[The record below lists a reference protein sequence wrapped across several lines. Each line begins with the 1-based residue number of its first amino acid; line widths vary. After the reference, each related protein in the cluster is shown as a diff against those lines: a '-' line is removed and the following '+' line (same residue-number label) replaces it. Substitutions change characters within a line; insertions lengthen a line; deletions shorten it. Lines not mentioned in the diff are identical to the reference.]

1 MCIRDRSNK
10 YLKVTNL
17 KKSFGGLKAVDV
29 QSLNLNTNELTSI
42 IGPNGAGKTTFFDLI
57 SGFQDSDEG
66 KVYLNDKN
74 ITRSQPYS
82 IARLGMIRT
91 FQLTKVFDRM
101 TVLENMM
108 FSASTV
114 NNDSFIRSLIRLP
127 SQKTTEK
134 NIKEKS
140 FEIMKDLNIDH
151 MANSYAREL
160 SGGQKKLLELG
171 RSIINDPDILLLDE
185 PLAGV
190 NPKLA
195 EEILQIIL
203 NLSEKGISILMVEHN
218 IEAVMK
224 ISQRVIVLAEG
235 MVIAD
240 DTPENVRSNEKVI
253 EAYLG
258 SENE

>member
-1 MCIRDRSNK
+1 MSNK
-10 YLKVTNL
+10 YLEVTNL

-29 QSLNLNTNELTSI
+29 QSLNLNKNELTSI

-57 SGFQDSDEG
+57 SGFQDSYEG
-66 KVYLNDKN
+66 KVYLNKKN
-74 ITRSQPYS
+74 ITKSQPYS

-114 NNDSFIRSLIRLP
+114 NNDSFIKSLIRLP
-127 SQKTTEK
+127 SQKTIEK

-171 RSIINDPDILLLDE
+171 RSIVNDPDILLLDE

-224 ISQRVIVLAEG
+224 ISQRVVVFAEG

-240 DTPENVRSNEKVI
+240 DKPENVRTDEKVI

>member
-1 MCIRDRSNK
+1 MSNK
-10 YLKVTNL
+10 YLEVTNL
-17 KKSFGGLKAVDV
+17 KKSFGGIKAVDV
-29 QSLNLNTNELTSI
+29 ESLNLNRNELTSI

-66 KVYLNDKN
+66 KVYLNNKN
-74 ITRSQPYS
+74 ITKSQPYA

-114 NNDSFIRSLIRLP
+114 NNDSFLKSIAKLP

-134 NIKEKS
+134 KIRDKS
-140 FEIMKDLNIDH
+140 FEIMKELNIDH
-151 MANSYAREL
+151 MANSYAREM

-171 RSIINDPDILLLDE
+171 RSIINNPSILLLDE

-195 EEILQIIL
+195 EEILQIIV
-203 NLSEKGISILMVEHN
+203 NLAGKGISILMVEHN

-224 ISQRVIVLAEG
+224 ISERVIVLAEG
-235 MVIAD
+235 KVIAD
-240 DTPENVRSNEKVI
+240 STPENIRTDEKVI

>member
-1 MCIRDRSNK
+1 MSNK

-114 NNDSFIRSLIRLP
+114 NNDSFIKSLIRLP
-127 SQKTTEK
+127 SQKTMEK

-240 DTPENVRSNEKVI
+240 DTPENVRSDQKVI

>member
-1 MCIRDRSNK
+1 MSNK
-10 YLKVTNL
+10 YLEVTNL
-17 KKSFGGLKAVDV
+17 KKSFGGIKAVDV
-29 QSLNLNTNELTSI
+29 ESLNLNRNELTSI

-57 SGFQDSDEG
+57 SGFQTSDEG
-66 KVYLNDKN
+66 KVYLNNKN
-74 ITRSQPYS
+74 ITKSQPYA

-91 FQLTKVFDRM
+91 FQLTKVIDRM
-101 TVLENMM
+101 TDLENMM
-108 FSASTV
+108 FSASTD
-114 NNDSFIRSLIRLP
+114 NNDSFLKSLVKLP

-134 NIKEKS
+134 KIRDKS
-140 FEIMKDLNIDH
+140 FEIMKELNIDH
-151 MANSYAREL
+151 MANSYAREM

-171 RSIINDPDILLLDE
+171 RSIINNPNILLLDE

-195 EEILQIIL
+195 EEILQIIV
-203 NLSEKGISILMVEHN
+203 NLAGKGISILMVEHN

-224 ISQRVIVLAEG
+224 ISERVIVLAEG
-235 MVIAD
+235 KVIAD
-240 DTPENVRSNEKVI
+240 STPENIRTDEKVI

>member
-1 MCIRDRSNK
+1 MSNK
-10 YLKVTNL
+10 YLEVTNL
-17 KKSFGGLKAVDV
+17 KKSFGGIKAVDV
-29 QSLNLNTNELTSI
+29 ESLNLNRNELTSI

-57 SGFQDSDEG
+57 SGFQTSDEG
-66 KVYLNDKN
+66 KVYLNNKN
-74 ITRSQPYS
+74 ITKNQPYA

-114 NNDSFIRSLIRLP
+114 NNDSFLKSLAKLP

-134 NIKEKS
+134 KIRDKS
-140 FEIMKDLNIDH
+140 FEIMKELNIDH
-151 MANSYAREL
+151 MANSYAREM

-171 RSIINDPDILLLDE
+171 RSIINNPSVLLLDE

-203 NLSEKGISILMVEHN
+203 NLAGKGISILMVEHN

-224 ISQRVIVLAEG
+224 ISERVIVLAEG
-235 MVIAD
+235 KVIAD
-240 DTPENVRSNEKVI
+240 STPENIRTDEKVI

>member
-1 MCIRDRSNK
+1 MSNK
-10 YLKVTNL
+10 YLEVTNL
-17 KKSFGGLKAVDV
+17 KKSFGGIKAVDV
-29 QSLNLNTNELTSI
+29 ESLNLNRNELTSI

-66 KVYLNDKN
+66 KVYLNNKN
-74 ITRSQPYS
+74 ITKSQPYA

-114 NNDSFIRSLIRLP
+114 NNDSFLKSLVKLP

-134 NIKEKS
+134 KIRDKS
-140 FEIMKDLNIDH
+140 FEIMKELNIDH
-151 MANSYAREL
+151 MANSYAREM

-171 RSIINDPDILLLDE
+171 RSIINNPSVLLLDE

-203 NLSEKGISILMVEHN
+203 NLAGKGISILMVEHN

-224 ISQRVIVLAEG
+224 ISERVIVLAEG
-235 MVIAD
+235 KVIAD
-240 DTPENVRSNEKVI
+240 STPENIRTDEKVI

>member
-1 MCIRDRSNK
+1 MSNK

-29 QSLNLNTNELTSI
+29 QSLSLNTNELTSI

-66 KVYLNDKN
+66 KVYLNEKN

-114 NNDSFIRSLIRLP
+114 NNDSFIKSLIRLP
-127 SQKTTEK
+127 SQKTIEK

-171 RSIINDPDILLLDE
+171 RSIINDPSILLLDE

-240 DTPENVRSNEKVI
+240 DTPENVRSDEKVI

>member
-1 MCIRDRSNK
+1 MSNK
-10 YLKVTNL
+10 YLEVTNL
-17 KKSFGGLKAVDV
+17 KKSFGGIKAVDV
-29 QSLNLNTNELTSI
+29 ESLNLNRNELTSI

-66 KVYLNDKN
+66 KVYLNNKN
-74 ITRSQPYS
+74 ISKSQPYA

-114 NNDSFIRSLIRLP
+114 NNDSFLKSLAKLP

-134 NIKEKS
+134 KIRDKS
-140 FEIMKDLNIDH
+140 FEIMKELNIDH
-151 MANSYAREL
+151 MANSYAREM

-171 RSIINDPDILLLDE
+171 RSIINNPSVLLLDE

-195 EEILQIIL
+195 EEILQIIV
-203 NLSEKGISILMVEHN
+203 NLAEKGISILMVEHN

-224 ISQRVIVLAEG
+224 ISERVIVLAEG
-235 MVIAD
+235 KVIAD
-240 DTPENVRSNEKVI
+240 STPENIRSDEKVI

>member
-1 MCIRDRSNK
+1 MSNK
-10 YLKVTNL
+10 YLEVTNL

-29 QSLNLNTNELTSI
+29 QSLNLNKNELTSI

-66 KVYLNDKN
+66 KVYLNKKN
-74 ITRSQPYS
+74 ITKSQPYS

-114 NNDSFIRSLIRLP
+114 NNDSFIKSLVRLP
-127 SQKTTEK
+127 SQKTIEK

-171 RSIINDPDILLLDE
+171 RSIVNDPDILLLDE

-224 ISQRVIVLAEG
+224 ISQRVVVFAEG

-240 DTPENVRSNEKVI
+240 DKPENVRTDEKVI

>member
-1 MCIRDRSNK
+1 MSNK

-114 NNDSFIRSLIRLP
+114 NNDSFIKSLIRLP
-127 SQKTTEK
+127 SQKTIEK

-240 DTPENVRSNEKVI
+240 DTPENVRSDEKVI

>member
-1 MCIRDRSNK
+1 MSNK

-114 NNDSFIRSLIRLP
+114 NNDSFIKSLIRIP
-127 SQKTTEK
+127 SQKTIEK

-240 DTPENVRSNEKVI
+240 DTPENVRSDEKVI

>member
-1 MCIRDRSNK
+1 MSNK
-10 YLKVTNL
+10 YLEVTNL
-17 KKSFGGLKAVDV
+17 KKSFGGIKAVDV
-29 QSLNLNTNELTSI
+29 ESLNLNRNELTSI

-66 KVYLNDKN
+66 KVYLNNKN
-74 ITRSQPYS
+74 ISKSQPYA

-114 NNDSFIRSLIRLP
+114 NNDSFLKSLAKLP

-134 NIKEKS
+134 KIRDKS
-140 FEIMKDLNIDH
+140 FEIMKELNIDH
-151 MANSYAREL
+151 MANSYAREM

-171 RSIINDPDILLLDE
+171 RSIINNPSVLLLDE

-195 EEILQIIL
+195 DEILQIIL
-203 NLSEKGISILMVEHN
+203 NLAGKGISILMVEHN

-224 ISQRVIVLAEG
+224 ISERVIVLAEG
-235 MVIAD
+235 KVIAD
-240 DTPENVRSNEKVI
+240 STPENIRTDEKVI

>member
-1 MCIRDRSNK
+1 MSNK
-10 YLKVTNL
+10 YLEVTNL
-17 KKSFGGLKAVDV
+17 KKSFGGIKAVDV
-29 QSLNLNTNELTSI
+29 ESLNLNRNELTSI

-66 KVYLNDKN
+66 KVYLNNKN
-74 ITRSQPYS
+74 ISKSQPYA

-114 NNDSFIRSLIRLP
+114 NNDSFLKSLAKLS

-134 NIKEKS
+134 KIRDKS
-140 FEIMKDLNIDH
+140 FEIMKELNIDH
-151 MANSYAREL
+151 MANSYAREM

-171 RSIINDPDILLLDE
+171 RSIINNPSVLLLDE

-203 NLSEKGISILMVEHN
+203 NLAGKGISILMVEHN

-224 ISQRVIVLAEG
+224 ISERVIVLAEG
-235 MVIAD
+235 KVIAD
-240 DTPENVRSNEKVI
+240 STPENIRTDEKVI

>member
-1 MCIRDRSNK
+1 MSNK

-101 TVLENMM
+101 AVLDNMM

-114 NNDSFIRSLIRLP
+114 NNDSFIKSLIRLP
-127 SQKTTEK
+127 SQKTMEK

-195 EEILQIIL
+195 EEILPVSYTHLTLPTMI
-203 NLSEKGISILMVEHN
+203 
-218 IEAVMK
+218 
-224 ISQRVIVLAEG
+224 RV
-235 MVIAD
+235 
-240 DTPENVRSNEKVI
+240 
-253 EAYLG
+253 
-258 SENE
+258 

>member
-1 MCIRDRSNK
+1 MSNK
-10 YLKVTNL
+10 YLEVTNL
-17 KKSFGGLKAVDV
+17 KKSFGGIKAVDIE
-29 QSLNLNTNELTSI
+29 SLNLNRNELTSI

-66 KVYLNDKN
+66 KVYLNNKN
-74 ITRSQPYS
+74 ISKSQPYA

-114 NNDSFIRSLIRLP
+114 NNDSFLKSLAKLP

-134 NIKEKS
+134 KIRDKS
-140 FEIMKDLNIDH
+140 FEIMKELNIDH
-151 MANSYAREL
+151 MANSYAREM

-171 RSIINDPDILLLDE
+171 RSIINNPSVLLLDE

-203 NLSEKGISILMVEHN
+203 NLAGKGISILMVEHN

-224 ISQRVIVLAEG
+224 ISERVIVLAEG
-235 MVIAD
+235 KVIAD
-240 DTPENVRSNEKVI
+240 STPENIRTDQKVI

>member
-1 MCIRDRSNK
+1 MSNK
-10 YLKVTNL
+10 YLEVTNL

-29 QSLNLNTNELTSI
+29 QSLNLNKNELTSI

-66 KVYLNDKN
+66 KVYLNKKN
-74 ITRSQPYS
+74 ITKSQPYS

-114 NNDSFIRSLIRLP
+114 NNDSFIKSLIRLP
-127 SQKTTEK
+127 TQKTIEK

-171 RSIINDPDILLLDE
+171 RSIVNDPDILLLDE

-224 ISQRVIVLAEG
+224 ISQRVIVFAEG

-240 DTPENVRSNEKVI
+240 DKPENVRTDENVI

>member
-1 MCIRDRSNK
+1 MSNK
-10 YLKVTNL
+10 YLEVTNL
-17 KKSFGGLKAVDV
+17 KKSFGGIKAVDV
-29 QSLNLNTNELTSI
+29 ESLNLNRDELTSI

-66 KVYLNDKN
+66 KVYLNNKN
-74 ITRSQPYS
+74 ISKSQPYA

-114 NNDSFIRSLIRLP
+114 NNDSFLKSLAKLP

-134 NIKEKS
+134 KIRDKS
-140 FEIMKDLNIDH
+140 FEIMKELNIDH
-151 MANSYAREL
+151 MANSYAREM

-171 RSIINDPDILLLDE
+171 RSIINNPSILLLDE

-203 NLSEKGISILMVEHN
+203 NLAEKGISILMVEHN

-224 ISQRVIVLAEG
+224 ISERVIVLAEG
-235 MVIAD
+235 KVIAD
-240 DTPENVRSNEKVI
+240 STPENIRSDEKVI

>member
-1 MCIRDRSNK
+1 MSNK
-10 YLKVTNL
+10 YLEVTNL

-29 QSLNLNTNELTSI
+29 QSLNLNKNQLTSI

-66 KVYLNDKN
+66 KVYLNKKN
-74 ITRSQPYS
+74 ITKSQPYS

-114 NNDSFIRSLIRLP
+114 NNDSFISSLIRLP

-134 NIKEKS
+134 NIKERS

>member
-1 MCIRDRSNK
+1 MSNK
-10 YLKVTNL
+10 YLEVTNL

-29 QSLNLNTNELTSI
+29 QSLNLNKNELTSI

-66 KVYLNDKN
+66 KVYLNKKN
-74 ITRSQPYS
+74 ITKSQPYS

-114 NNDSFIRSLIRLP
+114 NNDSFFKSLIRLP
-127 SQKTTEK
+127 SQKIIEK

-171 RSIINDPDILLLDE
+171 RSIVNDPDILLLDE

-224 ISQRVIVLAEG
+224 ISQRVVVFAEG

-240 DTPENVRSNEKVI
+240 DKPENVRTDEKVI

>member
-1 MCIRDRSNK
+1 MSNK
-10 YLKVTNL
+10 YLEVTNL
-17 KKSFGGLKAVDV
+17 KKSFGGIKAVDV
-29 QSLNLNTNELTSI
+29 ESLKLNRNELTSI

-57 SGFQDSDEG
+57 SGFQTNDDG
-66 KVYLNDKN
+66 KVYLNNKN
-74 ITRSQPYS
+74 ITKSQPYA

-114 NNDSFIRSLIRLP
+114 NNDSFLKSLVKLP
-127 SQKTTEK
+127 NQKTTENK
-134 NIKEKS
+134 IRDKS
-140 FEIMKDLNIDH
+140 FEIMKELNIDH
-151 MANSYAREL
+151 MANSYAREM

-171 RSIINDPDILLLDE
+171 RSIINNPDVLLLDE

-190 NPKLA
+190 NPKLG
-195 EEILQIIL
+195 EEILQIIV
-203 NLSEKGISILMVEHN
+203 NLAEKGISILMVEHN

-224 ISQRVIVLAEG
+224 ISERVIVLAEG
-235 MVIAD
+235 KVIAD
-240 DTPENVRSNEKVI
+240 NTPENIRSDEKVI

>member
-1 MCIRDRSNK
+1 MSNK
-10 YLKVTNL
+10 YLEVTNL
-17 KKSFGGLKAVDV
+17 KKSFGGIKAVDV
-29 QSLNLNTNELTSI
+29 ESLNLNRNELTSI

-66 KVYLNDKN
+66 KVYLNNKN
-74 ITRSQPYS
+74 ISKSQPYA

-114 NNDSFIRSLIRLP
+114 NNDSFLKSLAKLP

-134 NIKEKS
+134 KIRDKS
-140 FEIMKDLNIDH
+140 FEIMKELNIDH
-151 MANSYAREL
+151 MANSYAREI

-171 RSIINDPDILLLDE
+171 RSIINNPSILLLDE

-203 NLSEKGISILMVEHN
+203 NLAGKGISILMVEHN

-224 ISQRVIVLAEG
+224 ISERVIVLAEG
-235 MVIAD
+235 KVIAD
-240 DTPENVRSNEKVI
+240 STPENIRTDEKVI

>member
-1 MCIRDRSNK
+1 MSNR
-10 YLKVTNL
+10 YLEVTNL

-29 QSLNLNTNELTSI
+29 QSLNLNRNELTSI

-66 KVYLNDKN
+66 KVYLNKKN

-108 FSASTV
+108 FSASSV
-114 NNDSFIRSLIRLP
+114 NNDSFMKSLIKLP

-171 RSIINDPDILLLDE
+171 RSIVNDPSILLLDE

-240 DTPENVRSNEKVI
+240 DIPENVRTDEKVI